1 MSRAIRTILFA
12 LSLVLT
18 ARISYIGYEGLKMA
32 QVSNEKMISYVN
44 ELKDENSEQNQ
55 ETNTNADT
63 TTENPEQATT
73 IQ

>member
-12 LSLVLT
+12 LSLLLT
-18 ARISYIGYEGLKMA
+18 ARVSYIGFEVLKMA
-32 QVSNEKMISYVN
+32 QASNEKMIKYVN

-55 ETNTNADT
+55 DANTKANT

>member
-12 LSLVLT
+12 LSTVFT
-18 ARISYIGYEGLKMA
+18 ARVSYIGFEVLKMA